1 MDNRAYTVNYSRR
14 RFWLLALAIAIF
26 AAGLAAFVRYREFLF
41 PSRTAHLI
49 YNHYAG
55 DSTLHSAYVLNYKLD
70 DTLVVDV
77 TVLQATTDSA
87 WNLIEREFIALPKEF
102 ICEFDTT
109 LPIIRVAYLEPYDDT
124 CIMSAIYAQ
133 KTVYIFSS
141 ENKEDFR
148 SSIKYKI
155 FEKSIG
161 KKPKKKKHI

>member
-1 MDNRAYTVNYSRR
+1 MDIRAYTVNYSRR
-14 RFWLLALAIAIF
+14 RFWLLALAVAIF

-77 TVLQATTDSA
+77 AVLQATTDSA
-87 WNLIEREFIALPKEF
+87 WNLIEREFIALPKES
-102 ICEFDTT
+102 ICEIDTT
-109 LPIIRVAYLEPYDDT
+109 LPLIRVAYLEPYDDT
-124 CIMSAIYAQ
+124 CIMSAIYAE
-133 KTVYIFSS
+133 KIICIFSS

-148 SSIKYKI
+148 SILFKI
-155 FEKSIG
+155 FDKSIG

>member
-26 AAGLAAFVRYREFLF
+26 ATGLAAFVRYREFLF

-87 WNLIEREFIALPKEF
+87 WNLIERDLIALPEGT
-102 ICEFDTT
+102 ICYFDTT
-109 LPIIRVAYLEPYDDT
+109 KPITKITHLQPYDDS
-124 CIMSAIYAQ
+124 CVVSAIYAQ

-141 ENKEDFR
+141 DKKEVFGN
-148 SSIKYKI
+148 ILFKI
-155 FEKSIG
+155 FDVSTKQR
-161 KKPKKKKHI
+161 PKTNKFI

>member
-1 MDNRAYTVNYSRR
+1 MDNRAYIANYSRR

-70 DTLVVDV
+70 DTLFVDV

-87 WNLIEREFIALPKEF
+87 WNLIEREFIALPKES
-102 ICEFDTT
+102 ICEIDTT
-109 LPIIRVAYLEPYDDT
+109 LPITKITHLQPYDDS
-124 CIMSAIYAQ
+124 CVVSAIYAQ

-141 ENKEDFR
+141 DKKETFGN
-148 SSIKYKI
+148 ILFKI
-155 FEKSIG
+155 FDVSTKQR
-161 KKPKKKKHI
+161 PKTNKLI